1 MPSFPGGVLSIGLF
15 VVLAIYASMKFS
27 RLVKRTNPNIS
38 SFVEQGAIATD
49 EKFNLRDIGIKFA
62 FGVEGYLDK

>member
-1 MPSFPGGVLSIGLF
+1 MF
-15 VVLAIYASMKFS
+15 VVLMMYASMKFS

-62 FGVEGYLDK
+62 WGVEGYLDK